1 MKDKKMAKNREMIR
15 KPRFFNSFTLMLE
28 IETLGA
34 NSIQHSI
41 FEEEKKRS
49 SKLYRFAVIFL
60 IIVMVKGLWIIDKQ
74 VDKTRLSTLSI
85 KVYLRFESCILR
97 NSADKRS

>member
-41 FEEEKKRS
+41 FEEEKNDLQSYTVLRLFS
-49 SKLYRFAVIFL
+49 LYCH
-60 IIVMVKGLWIIDKQ
+60 MVKVLWIIDKQ